1 MGARARRPRP
11 APSPALTRRLAGGWY
26 TTFVPEPVRQRYSF
40 REYLALEET
49 SPVKHEFM
57 DGHVWAMAGGT
68 PEHAAIAVNVA
79 SLLREQLR
87 GRPCRVF
94 SSDLRVRVLTTGLGT
109 YPDVTVVCDALEAD
123 PDDPKA
129 NTVTNPRV
137 VVEILSPSTEEY
149 DRGEKLAN
157 YKRVPSLQEIVLV
170 AHDTRRL
177 EVWRRRGDTWALEV
191 TSEEGAARIGALD
204 CTLELSDVYDNPLGG
219 QGYRSSTI
227 PP

>member
-1 MGARARRPRP
+1 M
-11 APSPALTRRLAGGWY
+11 
-26 TTFVPEPVRQRYSF
+26 PEPVRQRYSF
-40 REYLALEET
+40 REYLELEET

-79 SLLREQLR
+79 SILRGQLR

-94 SSDLRVRVLTTGLGT
+94 SSDLRVRVLATGLGT
-109 YPDVTVVCDALEAD
+109 YPDVTVVCDALETD

-137 VVEILSPSTEEY
+137 VIEVLSPSTEDY

-157 YKRVPSLQEIVLV
+157 YKRVPSLREIVLV
-170 AHDTRRL
+170 AHDTRRI
-177 EVWRRRGDTWALEV
+177 EVWRRSGDTWTLEV
-191 TSEEGAARIGALD
+191 TNEAGAARIVTLD
-204 CTLELSDVYDNPLGG
+204 CTLELSDVYDDPLA
-219 QGYRSSTI
+219 R
-227 PP
+227 